1 MMLEKLYWAV
11 KRIVGRGRGVVETDT
26 GPVQLVQLQLSD
38 LEISDQLPR
47 IAEYGFQSCPPD
59 GFTGVALF
67 FGGDHSGGVVI
78 ATQHQT
84 YRFQPLAK
92 GEVAL
97 SDNIGQS
104 VYLSAT
110 GIRITDLLGQSII
123 TSAAGI
129 KATDKAGS
137 TVVMDGSGNASIAS
151 SQNITLDAP
160 EIDLSS
166 WACVMVEWP
175 TNAAVPDG
183 WLICPTAQTLVSL
196 ATYPRL
202 AKLGTTWG
210 GDGVTTVGL
219 PYFAAGYVPIQGA
232 PGIVSHGK
240 VLNHIHPQ
248 APSTMLYSGGGAAAN
263 GSAPY
268 LLIGGYT
275 SNPTTGGPDN
285 LAAGMGVQFIIKY

>member
-1 MMLEKLYWAV
+1 MILEKLYWAV
-11 KRIVGRGRGVVETDT
+11 KRIVGRGRGVVETDA

-67 FGGDHSGGVVI
+67 FGGDHSSGVVI

-110 GIRITDLLGQSII
+110 GIRITDLLGQSVV
-123 TSAAGI
+123 TSSAGI
-129 KATDKAGS
+129 KVTDKAGS
-137 TVVMDGSGNASIAS
+137 TVTLDGAGKM
-151 SQNITLDAP
+151 TLDAP
-160 EIDLSS
+160 EIDLTT
-166 WACVMVEWP
+166 WACIMVSWP
-175 TNAAVPDG
+175 TNAAIPAG
-183 WLICPTAQTLVSL
+183 WLVCPTAQTLVSL

-219 PYFAAGYVPIQGA
+219 PYFAAGYVPIQGT
-232 PGIVSHGK
+232 PGTLSHGV
-240 VLNHIHPQ
+240 VLNHVHPQ
-248 APSTMLYSGGGAAAN
+248 DSTTMRYTGAGSPGLG
-263 GSAPY
+263 GSALY
-268 LLIGGYT
+268 ATGG
-275 SNPTTGGPDN
+275 TTKNNTGGGPDN